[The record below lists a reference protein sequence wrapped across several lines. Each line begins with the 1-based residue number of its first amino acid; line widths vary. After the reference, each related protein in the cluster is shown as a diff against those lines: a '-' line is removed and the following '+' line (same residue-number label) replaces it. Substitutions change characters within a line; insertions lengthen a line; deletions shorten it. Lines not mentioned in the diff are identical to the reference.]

1 MKIRAGNKLRNIR
14 ETKKLT
20 HEGMAELLNLTP
32 STYGRYERNE
42 TSIDIEQ
49 LSTFSKTLDVPIHEF
64 LPETFQI
71 NNTPNYSQGGLVFG
85 NFNYYANDTDAIR
98 ELQKEIEYLKRENEL
113 LRSEIKTYTEII
125 KNK

>member
-1 MKIRAGNKLRNIR
+1 MKLKVGSKLHSVR
-14 ETKKLT
+14 EEKRLT
-20 HEGMAELLNLTP
+20 QDEMAELLIMSKSQYARL
-32 STYGRYERNE
+32 ERNE
-42 TSIDIEQ
+42 TSLELDQ
-49 LSTFSKTLDVPIHEF
+49 LTTISKTLDVPIHEF

-113 LRSEIKTYTEII
+113 LRSEIKTYTEVI

>member
-49 LSTFSKTLDVPIHEF
+49 LSSFSKTLDVPIHEF